1 MIVGAYGKKFNL
13 KQDITPSAEV
23 LSKVNLNELSS
34 IFDIQMGD
42 EAYVEFLLQHSNLEV
57 DDLLYC
63 CFEGDTLKAKNGVEE
78 LKT

>member
-13 KQDITPSAEV
+13 KQDINPSTEV

-34 IFDIQMGD
+34 VLDIQMGD

-63 CFEGDTLKAKNGVEE
+63 CFEGDTLKARVE
-78 LKT
+78 